1 MIIRAVLFCKSF
13 NRLTQPS
20 VTFEMIYAIDSRPYG
35 FYPFKSRKRLNV
47 QQTLFG
53 QTVGFQM
60 RTFRFNSDENSRT
73 DAQQQTVACHL
84 HLEPT
89 DDIFR
94 RQAAD
99 CSCHTVEEC
108 QDNCQG
114 YI

>member
-1 MIIRAVLFCKSF
+1 M
-13 NRLTQPS
+13 
-20 VTFEMIYAIDSRPYG
+20 
-35 FYPFKSRKRLNV
+35 
-47 QQTLFG
+47 QQTVFG

-60 RTFRFNSDENSRT
+60 RTFRFNSDELQNSRT
-73 DAQQQTVACHL
+73 DAQHQTVACHL

-89 DDIFR
+89 DDIER
-94 RQAAD
+94 RYREQAED